1 MKNSKLI
8 IWDFDG
14 VLVDS
19 LRECLI
25 VLEIGIELLKNENNF
40 LDKERIVEKVN
51 RNFDEKLFI
60 KMKSLR
66 PFVINGQDYIWQY
79 LNLDRFSKTFNS
91 YFEYKVEFDKIFDIN
106 KDRIYEKN
114 FYRARKILQETLGE
128 NYYKL
133 FSPYQGAINALK
145 KSIRVN
151 KNYICSARDIKAIKL
166 IFNLND
172 INLNERF
179 IYAKGEENNGAKSR
193 FSKIDHMKFI
203 LKKEI
208 PLNKKYIIIEDQLTL
223 PLNLLNKFSKLKII
237 YAKYGYGIDEEL
249 VEFEKRS
256 IQPIH
261 KDDEIMDLVLS

>member
-25 VLEIGIELLKNENNF
+25 VLKIGIELLENKNRLIDE
-40 LDKERIVEKVN
+40 ERVVEKIIS
-51 RNFDEKLFI
+51 NFDEKLFI

-66 PFVINGQDYIWQY
+66 PFVINGQDYIWQF
-79 LNLDRFSKTFNS
+79 LNLEKFSKTSNS
-91 YFEYKVEFDKIFDIN
+91 YFEYKVEFDKLFDIN
-106 KDRIYEKN
+106 KDRLYEKS
-114 FYRARKILQETLGE
+114 FYKARKILQETLGE
-128 NYYKL
+128 NYVKL

-145 KSIRVN
+145 KSIRIN

-166 IFNLND
+166 ILNLNG

-179 IYAKGEENNGAKSR
+179 IYAKGQEKNDSLSSL
-193 FSKIDHMKFI
+193 SKIDHMKFI
-203 LKKEI
+203 LNKET
-208 PLNKKYIIIEDQLTL
+208 PFNKNPIIIEDQLTI

-249 VEFEKRS
+249 IKFKENS
-256 IQPIH
+256 IQPIN
-261 KDDEIMDLVLS
+261 KDDEIMDLVLN